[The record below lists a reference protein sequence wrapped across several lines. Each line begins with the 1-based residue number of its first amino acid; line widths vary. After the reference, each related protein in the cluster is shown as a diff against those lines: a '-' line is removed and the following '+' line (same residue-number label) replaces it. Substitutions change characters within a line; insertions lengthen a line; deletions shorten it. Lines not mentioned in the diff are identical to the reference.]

1 MVIKRRKGE
10 RLWGEKIAA
19 LEETLKE
26 LNKENK
32 TIPLGGG
39 CYRERKE
46 GEICLEDLEL
56 GYIPGTLNQCIYKL
70 EERKIKLFNK
80 YEMNILAT
88 IKTDEDNNLILRAIS
103 EENVPILEKICQIYE
118 RKTLK
123 DEPIIE
129 Y

>member
-1 MVIKRRKGE
+1 MVIKRRKNE
-10 RLWGEKIAA
+10 RLWGEKIKK

-32 TIPLGGG
+32 TISLGGG
-39 CYRERKE
+39 CFRKRKE
-46 GEICLEDLEL
+46 GEVCTEDLEL
-56 GYIPGTLNQCIYKL
+56 GYVPGTLAQCIYKL
-70 EERKIKLFNK
+70 EEKKIKIFNK

-88 IKTDEDNNLILRAIS
+88 IKTDENNSLILRAIS
-103 EENVPILEKICQIYE
+103 EKNVPILEKICLAYE